1 MAMLASEALH
11 GLTVPTLANAI
22 ETFGVVAPN
31 AGYNRQAV
39 HCHFPDFGMLVARA
53 VTLTASTDT
62 PPGLAPERID
72 DRAYWRWL
80 DDRHRELG
88 PLAAVLQDTDEPA
101 GGAMWGEW
109 NANVHR
115 RLGCVGTITHGA
127 VRDLDAL
134 ERLGFHAFSTSV
146 SVGHGYG
153 AFTGYGDPVTVAG
166 VTISTGDLLVADRHG
181 FLRVPTEIPLDKL
194 AESARAI
201 DSLESE
207 IFRLCQSPEFTIDEL
222 AATQARVLERWPRG
236 ERSRPA

>member
-1 MAMLASEALH
+1 MTMLPSEALQ

-31 AGYNRQAV
+31 AGYNRQPV
-39 HCHFPDFGMLVARA
+39 QCHFPEFGMLIARA
-53 VTLTASTDT
+53 VTLTTSTDT
-62 PPGLAPERID
+62 PSEQAPERID
-72 DRAYWRWL
+72 DPAYWRWL

-88 PLAAVLQDTDEPA
+88 PLVAVLQDIDEPA

-153 AFTGYGDPVTVAG
+153 AFTGYGETVTVAG
-166 VTISTGDLLVADRHG
+166 VTITTGDLLVADRHG
-181 FLRVPTEIPLDKL
+181 FLRIPAEIPLDEL
-194 AESARAI
+194 AESARTI
-201 DSLESE
+201 DALETE
-207 IFRLCQSPEFTIDEL
+207 IFRLCQSPSFTIDAL
-222 AATQARVLERWPRG
+222 TATQASVLERWPRG
-236 ERSRPA
+236 TRSRPV

>member
-1 MAMLASEALH
+1 MLPTEALQ

-31 AGYNRQAV
+31 AGYNRQPV
-39 HCHFPDFGMLVARA
+39 ECQFPEFGMLIARA
-53 VTLTASTDT
+53 VTLTTATDT
-62 PPGLAPERID
+62 PPEQAPERID
-72 DRAYWRWL
+72 DPVYWRWL
-80 DDRHRELG
+80 ADQHHEHG
-88 PLAAVLQDTDEPA
+88 PLVAVLQDTDEPA

-134 ERLGFHAFSTSV
+134 ERLRFHAFSTGV

-153 AFTGYGDPVTVAG
+153 AFTGYGEPVTVAG
-166 VTISTGDLLVADRHG
+166 VTITTGDLLVADRHG
-181 FLRVPTEIPLDKL
+181 FLRIPAEIPLDEL
-194 AESARAI
+194 AESARTI
-201 DSLESE
+201 DALESE

-222 AATQARVLERWPRG
+222 ARTQARVLERWPHG
-236 ERSRPA
+236 ERTLPS